1 MNAERAWL
9 GFAIVVGV
17 GLALQT
23 LAPANLSS
31 VSESS
36 FDTAPR
42 GNAGLFELLTR
53 IDQTQG
59 RWVSGLSMPA
69 ESSTIWWIAPGSA
82 CESVDGK
89 TLEAAGEAAEG
100 ADEEAAEE
108 AADAEEEVSL
118 GSPFQVTVRPW
129 IEAGGT
135 ALVWLAHSPLP
146 GAEEGDPPG
155 GDPDESDDEAEG
167 TDAESARRE
176 WEEDLAEHRVLL
188 ENGTPEVCHALLG
201 FALPARSHLGLE
213 GGQLP
218 EEGRYSPIVFS
229 VGRAVAVPA
238 AFDYAGA
245 RTLPGPT
252 LTVFDR
258 EEGKDRAEGKATK
271 PGDAAS
277 EEDGWDGWE
286 PLWVEAN
293 NQAAFALHRRLGEG
307 QLIVAADARVVSN
320 ARLAHVDS
328 APFVLDWVNEFGSPW
343 IDEHAHGIVAETG
356 TFRYLM
362 TSPAWAACLGLVV
375 LGLLFVWRGQAWP
388 VRAVSEADL
397 DAPTLGRFVDSVAH
411 FYGQSQDYQA
421 VFERYREVCLARV
434 RRALGLSPGTSSEII
449 LASLRARGENWPALR
464 EAGLSHLLTREIPI
478 SSAQDL
484 DRNAAR
490 LEDLVRVVQES
501 GRASRGY
508 S

>member
-1 MNAERAWL
+1 MNSERAWL
-9 GFAIVVGV
+9 AFAIVAGV

-23 LAPANLSS
+23 LAPPDLSA
-31 VSESS
+31 VPESS

-53 IDQTQG
+53 FDQTHG

-69 ESSTIWWIAPGSA
+69 ESGTIWWIAPGDA
-82 CESVDGK
+82 CESVDK
-89 TLEAAGEAAEG
+89 EAN
-100 ADEEAAEE
+100 AEE
-108 AADAEEEVSL
+108 GMSL
-118 GSPFQVTVRPW
+118 GSPFQVIVRPW

-146 GAEEGDPPG
+146 DAEGADQFADQLGDQPTDQPKRDPGDNAEEAG
-155 GDPDESDDEAEG
+155 
-167 TDAESARRE
+167 AESARRE
-176 WEEDLAEHRVLL
+176 WEKDLAEHRLL
-188 ENGTPEVCHALLG
+188 IENGSPEACPTLLG
-201 FALPARSHLGLE
+201 FALPSRSHLGLE
-213 GGQLP
+213 GGLLP

-229 VGRAVAVPA
+229 VGRAVAERA
-238 AFDYAGA
+238 SFDYAGA

-252 LTVFDR
+252 LTVFDQDEAKGR
-258 EEGKDRAEGKATK
+258 EEGDIAREG
-271 PGDAAS
+271 
-277 EEDGWDGWE
+277 DGWAGWA

-293 NQAAFALHRRLGEG
+293 TQAAFALHRKLGEG
-307 QLIVAADARVVSN
+307 QLIVMADARVVSN

-328 APFVLDWVNEFGSPW
+328 APFVMDWVTEFGTPW
-343 IDEHAHGIVAETG
+343 IDEHAHGIVAEKG

-362 TSPAWAACLGLVV
+362 NSPAWASCVGLVV
-375 LGLLFVWRGQAWP
+375 LGLLFIWRGQAWP
-388 VRAVSEADL
+388 RRAVSEADS
-397 DAPTLGRFVDSVAH
+397 DAPTLGKFVDSVAH
-411 FYGQSQDYQA
+411 LYGRSRDYQA

-449 LASLRARGENWPALR
+449 LASLSARGENWPALR
-464 EAGLSHLLTREIPI
+464 EAGLAHFLTREISI

-501 GRASRGY
+501 GRASRV
-508 S
+508 